1 MENISKYLGSRIRS
15 FRKLRKMTLQ
25 QLADA
30 ISKSRATV
38 SKYETGEIALD
49 VQTLYEISAALEVPM
64 GKLTDYQPPR
74 EETPVN
80 PAPTWNGASPFFKA
94 STLYFYFYDG
104 RYQRLKEG
112 LIRINKEEVRDT

>member
-1 MENISKYLGSRIRS
+1 MENISKYMGSRIRS

-49 VQTLYEISAALEVPM
+49 VQTLYEISVALDVPM
-64 GKLTDYQPPR
+64 G
-74 EETPVN
+74 
-80 PAPTWNGASPFFKA
+80 
-94 STLYFYFYDG
+94 
-104 RYQRLKEG
+104 
-112 LIRINKEEVRDT
+112 